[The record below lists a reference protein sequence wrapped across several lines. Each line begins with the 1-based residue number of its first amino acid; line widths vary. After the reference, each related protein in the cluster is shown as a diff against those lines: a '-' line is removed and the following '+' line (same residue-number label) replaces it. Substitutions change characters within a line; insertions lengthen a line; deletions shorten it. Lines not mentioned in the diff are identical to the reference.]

1 LTKNSDVFAWS
12 TSDLIGVSRDII
24 EHKQQV
30 NPNAKP
36 RKQKYPQDVRRESS
50 SSEGWGPKVTQR
62 MLHKRGGLPSVVAN
76 VVIVRKKNG
85 KCQMCTDF
93 TDINKCCPED
103 DFPL

>member
-1 LTKNSDVFAWS
+1 L
-12 TSDLIGVSRDII
+12 
-24 EHKQQV
+24 QV

-36 RKQKYPQDVRRESS
+36 RKQNIHKM
-50 SSEGWGPKVTQR
+50 SEEKVAVAKAGGPKVTQC

-76 VVIVRKKNG
+76 VVIVRKKNE